1 MKMREWDALR
11 LRPAFGH
18 QGEWL
23 ANLLDR
29 AASPEIAA
37 YAVLDGA
44 AAGSRAAA
52 GSGADATPREQPRR
66 FVVASHLGLL
76 DGRFVPD
83 ARQPLRS
90 RLVTSLVPWSAVR
103 GLELLSETTLDDA
116 FRHRTT
122 WHLRLAEPGIE
133 IREPVSDTALIDLWR
148 ECLLRAATPPNEK
161 PSDPD

>member
-1 MKMREWDALR
+1 MKMREWDSLG
-11 LRPAFGH
+11 LTPAFGH

-23 ANLLDR
+23 TNLLDR

-37 YAVLDGA
+37 YAVLDGGPKA
-44 AAGSRAAA
+44 SVARLVPS
-52 GSGADATPREQPRR
+52 EQPRR
-66 FVVASHLGLL
+66 FVVASQLGLL

-83 ARQPLRS
+83 ARQPRRA
-90 RLVTSLVPWSAVR
+90 RLVTSLVPWSTVR

-122 WHLRLAEPGIE
+122 WHFRTAQPAIE
-133 IREPVSDTALIDLWR
+133 IAEPVSDAALIDLWR

-161 PSDPD
+161 PSEPD